1 MGTGTSQ
8 GVPVI
13 GCNCDICQSDDPRD
27 KRLRTSLAV
36 RVGDI
41 QLVIDC
47 GPDFR
52 QQMLANQIDWVD
64 AILMTHE
71 HNDHIVGLD
80 DVRPFNF
87 MNHQDMPVYATPQV
101 QRQLKERFGYIFEVE
116 NRYPGAPMLYL
127 HDIHKDQPFE
137 VKGIPIQPIEVSHGR
152 LPVLGFR
159 IDNFAYI
166 TDMKT
171 ISDEEFKKLEGV
183 DYLVLNALHHT
194 EHHSHMNLEQAVAFS
209 RRVGASAT
217 YLTHASHRMGLH
229 ADVQAQLPARVFQ
242 AYDGLSVR
250 VT

>member
-1 MGTGTSQ
+1 M
-8 GVPVI
+8 I
-13 GCNCDICQSDDPRD
+13 GCNCQVCQSNDPRD
-27 KRLRTSLAV
+27 QRLRTSIAI
-36 RVGDI
+36 RVGDT
-41 QLVIDC
+41 QLVVDC

-52 QQMLANQIDWVD
+52 QQMLANQISWVD

-71 HNDHIVGLD
+71 HNDHIVGMD

-87 MNHQDMPVYATPQV
+87 MNHQDMPVYATERV
-101 QRQLKERFGYIFEVE
+101 QKQLKERFAYIFETE

-127 HDIHKDQPFE
+127 HNINKDTAFE
-137 VKGIPIQPIEVSHGR
+137 VKGIPIQPIEVLHGR

-183 DYLVLNALHHT
+183 EYLVLNALHHK

-209 RRVGASAT
+209 RRVGAAAT

-229 ADVQAQLPARVFQ
+229 ADVQAQLPAKVFQ

>member
-1 MGTGTSQ
+1 M
-8 GVPVI
+8 I
-13 GCNCDICQSDDPRD
+13 GCNCQVCQSNDPRD
-27 KRLRTSLAV
+27 QRLRTSIAI
-36 RVGDI
+36 RVGDT
-41 QLVIDC
+41 QLVVDC

-52 QQMLANQIDWVD
+52 QQMLANQISWVD

-71 HNDHIVGLD
+71 HNDHIVGMD

-87 MNHQDMPVYATPQV
+87 MNHQDMPVYATERV
-101 QRQLKERFGYIFEVE
+101 QKQLKERFAYIFETE

-127 HDIHKDQPFE
+127 HNINKDTAFE
-137 VKGIPIQPIEVSHGR
+137 VKGIPIQPIEVLHGR

-183 DYLVLNALHHT
+183 EYLVLNALHHK

-209 RRVGASAT
+209 RRVGAAAT

-229 ADVQAQLPARVFQ
+229 ADVQAQLPAKVFQ

-250 VT
+250 AT

>member
-1 MGTGTSQ
+1 LGTGTSQ
-8 GVPVI
+8 GIPVI
-13 GCNCDICQSDDPRD
+13 GCNCTVCQSEDPRD
-27 KRLRTSLAV
+27 KRLRTALAI
-36 RVGDI
+36 RAGDT
-41 QLVIDC
+41 QLVVDC

-52 QQMLANQIDWVD
+52 QQMLANKITWVD

-71 HNDHIVGLD
+71 HNDHIVGMD

-87 MNHQDMPVYATPQV
+87 MNHQDMPVYANERV
-101 QRQLKERFGYIFEVE
+101 QQQLKERFAYIFEKE

-127 HDIHKDQPFE
+127 HGIDKDTPFA
-137 VKGIPIQPIEVSHGR
+137 VNGIPIQPIEVIHGR

-171 ISDEEFKKLEGV
+171 ISDEEFHKLEGV
-183 DYLVLNALHHT
+183 EYLVLNALHHK

-229 ADVQAQLPARVFQ
+229 AEVQAQLPAKVFQ